1 MKRTIYTIMLGIG
14 LALTLALGSC
24 GESTT
29 DPNTTTPTDTTTTTE
44 LVTPSAKSLTFTE
57 DIDELDLSIDP
68 KAAGKITWTVRHS
81 AAWLRVS
88 VDRGEGKGKIVVSI
102 ARNLIDRAKSYL
114 DTLIIEAKQENGAAA
129 PVSVAG
135 MGKTFATTGST
146 TKIPVTVSPT
156 GMVAGNF
163 QALNRQ
169 LPGAFQV
176 ALEEIE
182 KYSNMLDSG
191 VTTLITAGSPTAKG
205 AAGMFIRSGSLPQ
218 NVGYVSVKGN
228 VKMVTVMGRTV
239 DAIKPD
245 TLALKSFTSTSGGT
259 GYVYVDTALASA
271 TTAIEFSA
279 SQYHRWWADGNAT
292 FPRIA
297 DSVVAIDKTT
307 ISSPT
312 SGSSSTDT
320 SALTISWSNP
330 SNDAAVRAVAIVY
343 QKSDSTFRSTGV
355 YGADNGSL
363 VIDAAKM
370 KKFGGKNVT
379 VVLIRFRVET
389 RTIGG
394 VTVKFLVL
402 NESSVDMFISKT
414 S

>member
-1 MKRTIYTIMLGIG
+1 MLGIG
-14 LALTLALGSC
+14 LALTLVLGSC

-68 KAAGKITWTVRHS
+68 KASGKITWTVRHA

-102 ARNLIDRAKSYL
+102 ARNLIDRAKSYT
-114 DTLIIEAKQENGAAA
+114 DTLIIEAKQENNITASEGNPA
-129 PVSVAG
+129 V
-135 MGKTFATTGST
+135 GKIAATTGST

-191 VTTLITAGSPTAKG
+191 VTTLVTAGSPTAKG
-205 AAGMFIRSGSLPQ
+205 AAGMFIRSGALPQ

-259 GYVYVDTALASA
+259 GYVYVDTAIASA

-292 FPRIA
+292 FPRMA

-312 SGSSSTDT
+312 NGSSSADT

-330 SNDAAVRAVAIVY
+330 SNDPAVRAVAVIY

-355 YGADNGSL
+355 YGTDNGSL

-402 NESSVDMFISKT
+402 NEASVDMFISKT